1 MIFLLCKITKN
12 KENIAII
19 YSNNTREERKGEM
32 EMELYSCDTMV
43 ALGNS
48 TASGNVIFAKNS
60 DRPVTEAQP
69 LVNIPAAEHD
79 VGEMVQCTYIRIPQV
94 SHTYRVLGS
103 KPYWIWGFEHGM
115 NEYKVAIGNEA
126 VWSKEPEET
135 ENGLLG
141 MDLLRLGLERG
152 KTAYEALHVITDL
165 LEKYGQGGNAA
176 VGMEHRYHNSFL
188 IADPNEAWILD
199 TCKRRWVARRVTDVA
214 GISNCYSTEEEW
226 DEDSGDIREYA
237 YEKGW
242 ISPEVPFNFAKAYS
256 AMSLKHRAAYPRYLR
271 LNKLLQEEKG
281 HITMETIR
289 RIQRDHFEGESIAP
303 RWSPA
308 DGLQVSI
315 CMHAMLDTASKTAAA
330 SHVELTKEHTPV
342 WWSAF
347 AVPCMSIFAPYAID
361 AELPECISEAGAVYA
376 ENSAWWQF
384 ERLQYAIE
392 KDYPRYMK
400 WWRPEADIL
409 EEELKKQ
416 VEQTGKPDAKQ
427 IAKNT
432 ERVLRKVEEAFG
444 KIIAEK
450 GDSGQPQHMDMNET
464 AKKRAEIEF

>member
-1 MIFLLCKITKN
+1 
-12 KENIAII
+12 
-19 YSNNTREERKGEM
+19 
-32 EMELYSCDTMV
+32 MELYSCDTMV

-242 ISPEVPFNFAKAYS
+242 ISP
-256 AMSLKHRAAYPRYLR
+256 
-271 LNKLLQEEKG
+271 G
-281 HITMETIR
+281 
-289 RIQRDHFEGESIAP
+289 GSI
-303 RWSPA
+303 
-308 DGLQVSI
+308 
-315 CMHAMLDTASKTAAA
+315 
-330 SHVELTKEHTPV
+330 
-342 WWSAF
+342 
-347 AVPCMSIFAPYAID
+347 
-361 AELPECISEAGAVYA
+361 
-376 ENSAWWQF
+376 
-384 ERLQYAIE
+384 
-392 KDYPRYMK
+392 
-400 WWRPEADIL
+400 
-409 EEELKKQ
+409 
-416 VEQTGKPDAKQ
+416 
-427 IAKNT
+427 
-432 ERVLRKVEEAFG
+432 
-444 KIIAEK
+444 
-450 GDSGQPQHMDMNET
+450 
-464 AKKRAEIEF
+464 

>member
-1 MIFLLCKITKN
+1 MHMKK
-12 KENIAII
+12 A
-19 YSNNTREERKGEM
+19 
-32 EMELYSCDTMV
+32 
-43 ALGNS
+43 
-48 TASGNVIFAKNS
+48 
-60 DRPVTEAQP
+60 
-69 LVNIPAAEHD
+69 
-79 VGEMVQCTYIRIPQV
+79 
-94 SHTYRVLGS
+94 
-103 KPYWIWGFEHGM
+103 GF
-115 NEYKVAIGNEA
+115 
-126 VWSKEPEET
+126 P
-135 ENGLLG
+135 
-141 MDLLRLGLERG
+141 
-152 KTAYEALHVITDL
+152 
-165 LEKYGQGGNAA
+165 
-176 VGMEHRYHNSFL
+176 
-188 IADPNEAWILD
+188 
-199 TCKRRWVARRVTDVA
+199 
-214 GISNCYSTEEEW
+214 
-226 DEDSGDIREYA
+226 
-237 YEKGW
+237 
-242 ISPEVPFNFAKAYS
+242 PEVPFNFAKAYS